1 MKKVF
6 GLCILAILFL
16 VAAGCTQ
23 SAPSTQMTTTVPTTI
38 VAQETTAAMVT
49 VMPTENAT
57 PATTVDVNA
66 TMGMANA
73 TAPSSETAVE
83 TSVPQTPLPAQTPLV
98 TAIVIHIQNNTFNP
112 AVTTV
117 LPGTSI
123 TWVND
128 DTISH
133 SVKTTGVNAG
143 MFNSGDIAPGSA
155 WDYTFGTEGTFG
167 YTEPKILVNGTII
180 VQKAK
185 TLSDYTQAPVPTT
198 T

>member
-83 TSVPQTPLPAQTPLV
+83 NKCATNTLACPDPAGYGNSNPYPEQHV
-98 TAIVIHIQNNTFNP
+98 QSRSDNRAAGHINHVGQR
-112 AVTTV
+112 
-117 LPGTSI
+117 
-123 TWVND
+123 
-128 DTISH
+128 
-133 SVKTTGVNAG
+133 
-143 MFNSGDIAPGSA
+143 
-155 WDYTFGTEGTFG
+155 
-167 YTEPKILVNGTII
+167 
-180 VQKAK
+180 
-185 TLSDYTQAPVPTT
+185 
-198 T
+198 